1 MNLNDIIDIHN
12 SDFAHEFLNSET
24 RVRKEIEEK
33 LTPLVADTPWMAAYA
48 ASYFSSQCLFGY
60 LFSLFDF
67 FDPSSNHITETDV
80 RQRLRRG
87 REEFLKKVTDLYHM
101 ERFPTPL
108 VPYTEPEW
116 EKFYTKI
123 WVEVPHLD
131 DIVEIIKRNEN
142 QLALQLW
149 EWLKANYPDYVK
161 ID

>member
-24 RVRKEIEEK
+24 HVRKEIEEK

-80 RQRLRRG
+80 QQRLRRS
-87 REEFLKKVTDLYHM
+87 REEFLKKVTDAYHM

-116 EKFYTKI
+116 EKFYTRI
-123 WVEVPHLD
+123 WVEDSHLD
-131 DIVEIIKRNEN
+131 EIVEIIKRNEN

>member
-12 SDFAHEFLNSET
+12 SDFVHEFLNNKT

-33 LTPLVADTPWMAAYA
+33 LTPLVADTPWMADYA
-48 ASYFSSQCLFGY
+48 ASYFSSQSLFGY
-60 LFSLFDF
+60 IFILFDF

-87 REEFLKKVTDLYHM
+87 REEFLKNVTDSYHM

>member
-67 FDPSSNHITETDV
+67 FDPSSNYITETDV

-87 REEFLKKVTDLYHM
+87 REEFLKKVTDAYHT

-123 WVEVPHLD
+123 WVEAPHLD

-142 QLALQLW
+142 QLVLQLW

>member
-67 FDPSSNHITETDV
+67 FDPSSNYITETDV
-80 RQRLRRG
+80 RQRLRRS
-87 REEFLKKVTDLYHM
+87 REEFLKKVTDAYHM

-108 VPYTEPEW
+108 IPYTEPEW

-123 WVEVPHLD
+123 WVEAPHLD

-149 EWLKANYPDYVK
+149 KWLKANYPDYVK

>member
-12 SDFAHEFLNSET
+12 SDFAHEFLNNKT

-33 LTPLVADTPWMAAYA
+33 LTPLVADTPWMADYA
-48 ASYFSSQCLFGY
+48 ASHFSSQSLFGY
-60 LFSLFDF
+60 IFILFDF

-87 REEFLKKVTDLYHM
+87 REEFLKNVTDAYHM

-108 VPYTEPEW
+108 VPCTEPEW

-123 WVEVPHLD
+123 WVEAPHLD
-131 DIVEIIKRNEN
+131 EIVEIIKRNEN

>member
-1 MNLNDIIDIHN
+1 MNLNDIIDIRN
-12 SDFAHEFLNSET
+12 SDFIHEFLNNET

-48 ASYFSSQCLFGY
+48 ASYFSSQNLFGY
-60 LFSLFDF
+60 TFSLFDF
-67 FDPSSNHITETDV
+67 FDPSSNRITEADV
-80 RQRLRRG
+80 RQRLRHSRD
-87 REEFLKKVTDLYHM
+87 EFLKKVSDAYHM

-116 EKFYTKI
+116 EKFYTRI
-123 WVEVPHLD
+123 CVETTHLD
-131 DIVEIIKRNEN
+131 EIVEIIKRNEN

-149 EWLKANYPDYVK
+149 EWLKANYPNYVK

>member
-1 MNLNDIIDIHN
+1 MNLNHIFDIRN
-12 SDFAHEFLNSET
+12 SDFVHEFLNNET

-48 ASYFSSQCLFGY
+48 ASYFSSQSLFGY
-60 LFSLFDF
+60 IFILFDF
-67 FDPSSNHITETDV
+67 FDPTSKRITETDV
-80 RQRLRRG
+80 RQRLRHG
-87 REEFLKKVTDLYHM
+87 RNEFLKKVSDAYHM

-116 EKFYTKI
+116 EKFYTRI
-123 WVEVPHLD
+123 WVEDSHLD
-131 DIVEIIKRNEN
+131 EIVEIIKRNEN

-149 EWLKANYPDYVK
+149 EWLKANYPDYVQ

>member
-12 SDFAHEFLNSET
+12 SDFAHEFLNSQT

-67 FDPSSNHITETDV
+67 FDPSSNRITETDV

-87 REEFLKKVTDLYHM
+87 RDEFLKKVSDAYHM

-116 EKFYTKI
+116 EKFYTRI
-123 WVEVPHLD
+123 WVEDSHLD
-131 DIVEIIKRNEN
+131 EIVEIIKRNEN

-149 EWLKANYPDYVK
+149 EWLKANYPDYVQ

>member
-1 MNLNDIIDIHN
+1 MNLNDVIDIHN
-12 SDFAHEFLNSET
+12 SDFVHEFLNSKT

-33 LTPLVADTPWMAAYA
+33 LTPLVADTPWMADYA

-80 RQRLRRG
+80 RQRLRHG
-87 REEFLKKVTDLYHM
+87 RDEFLKKVSDAYHM
-101 ERFPTPL
+101 EQFPTPL

-116 EKFYTKI
+116 EKFYTRI
-123 WVEVPHLD
+123 WVEDSHLD
-131 DIVEIIKRNEN
+131 EIMEIIERNEN
-142 QLALQLW
+142 LLSLQLW

>member
-1 MNLNDIIDIHN
+1 MNLNHNFDIRN
-12 SDFAHEFLNSET
+12 SDFVHEFLNNET

-33 LTPLVADTPWMAAYA
+33 LTPLVADTPWMAGYA
-48 ASYFSSQCLFGY
+48 ASYFSSRCLTQYIFT
-60 LFSLFDF
+60 LFDF
-67 FDPSSNHITETDV
+67 FDPSSKRITETDV

-87 REEFLKKVTDLYHM
+87 RDEFLKKVSDAYHM

-116 EKFYTKI
+116 EKFYTRI
-123 WVEVPHLD
+123 WVEDSHLD
-131 DIVEIIKRNEN
+131 KIMEIIEHNEN
-142 QLALQLW
+142 LLSLQLW